1 VESVLAQ
8 LYARADYDMSVAE
21 RGIVY
26 IDEIDKVQ
34 NIPRIPH
41 HYLLLLL
48 VKRFLYFTT
57 FSIFRLLESQQGQL
71 CRGMCQVRVF
81 NRLC

>member
-1 VESVLAQ
+1 MESVLAQ

-41 HYLLLLL
+41 HYLLRLLL
-48 VKRFLYFTT
+48 VKRFLYLPPPL
-57 FSIFRLLESQQGQL
+57 FSDCSKVNRVNRVAG
-71 CRGMCQVRVF
+71 CVR
-81 NRLC
+81 

>member
-1 VESVLAQ
+1 MESVLAQ

-34 NIPRIPH
+34 NVPRIPH
-41 HYLLLLL
+41 HYLFLLLLL
-48 VKRFLYFTT
+48 VKRFLY
-57 FSIFRLLESQQGQL
+57 
-71 CRGMCQVRVF
+71 
-81 NRLC
+81 